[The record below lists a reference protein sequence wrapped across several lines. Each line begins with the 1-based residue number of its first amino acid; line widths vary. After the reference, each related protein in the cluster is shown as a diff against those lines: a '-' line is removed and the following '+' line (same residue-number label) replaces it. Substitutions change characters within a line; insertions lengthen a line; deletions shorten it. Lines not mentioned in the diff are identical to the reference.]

1 MRENVLWRKISRIVM
16 MLSTVLD
23 VSPERAMDM
32 FYETRVC
39 RMLHDESY
47 GLHLMSDRYIVND
60 ILSELRKKDS

>member
-39 RMLHDESY
+39 RMLHDENY

-60 ILSELRKKDS
+60 ILSELQKKNA